1 MLPSPRTPSP
11 LLACLFAVLLGSA
24 AGAQCTYSWPNAAFG
39 SGSNDAIAA
48 LAVLADGSVAI
59 GGRFIS
65 AGGSPAS
72 RIARWNGSAWTA
84 FGSGADAD
92 VYALLRLPNGDLIA
106 GGAFATI
113 DGTPVN
119 CVARWNGTAWAPLGS
134 GVDPLLPFGASVQ
147 AIAALPN
154 GDLVIGGVFGSV
166 SGVPCANIA
175 RWNGSSWSALG
186 LGCNGPVRGLAVAPN
201 GDLYATGSF
210 LQAGGLTCNGI
221 ARWDGSAWSSLGTG
235 LGIFGGNCVAVA
247 SNGDVVVGG
256 SFVTAGGGA
265 ANRIARWNGSSW
277 SPLGSGMNNLVTS
290 LLALPTG
297 GLLAGGLFT
306 QAGGLPAAS
315 IALWD
320 GSTWTALA
328 GGCNG
333 QVAELAL
340 AADHGSVIA
349 AGEFSL
355 ANGLAAGNIARVVSS
370 CAPSAVSLG
379 AGCTGA
385 GGLNALAAV
394 QLPLIGGQL
403 RALGTGMPP
412 LGFVLTVVGFT
423 SVSLPLSVPFPGLAL
438 PGCTLY
444 ANPDIVDAV
453 LPVGGTATTAYG
465 FPISPAL
472 VGGSFVHQYVPLE
485 LDLTLA
491 ISAISSSNALQITVG
506 TF

>member
-1 MLPSPRTPSP
+1 MHSSPSTSSPLAGYLLAP
-11 LLACLFAVLLGSA
+11 LLAATA
-24 AGAQCTYSWPNAAFG
+24 AAQCTYTWPNAAFG
-39 SGSNDAIAA
+39 TGSNDAISA
-48 LAVLADGSVAI
+48 LALLADGSVAI
-59 GGRFIS
+59 GGRFTS
-65 AGGSPAS
+65 AGGSPAA
-72 RIARWNGSAWTA
+72 RLARWNGTAWTA

-113 DGTPVN
+113 DGTPAN
-119 CVARWNGTAWAPLGS
+119 CIARWDGASWSQPGG

-147 AIAALPN
+147 ALAVLPN
-154 GDLVIGGVFGSV
+154 GDLVIGGVFASV
-166 SGVPCANIA
+166 GGVPCANIS
-175 RWNGSSWSALG
+175 RWNGSAWSPLG
-186 LGCNGPVRGLAVAPN
+186 TGCNGPVRGLAVAPN

-221 ARWDGSAWSSLGTG
+221 ARWNGSTWSALGSG

-265 ANRIARWNGSSW
+265 ANRIARWNGSAW

-297 GLLAGGLFT
+297 GVVAGGLFT

-315 IALWD
+315 IALWN
-320 GSTWTALA
+320 GTAWAALA

-355 ANGLAAGNIARVVSS
+355 ANGLAAGNVARVVSS
-370 CAPSAVSLG
+370 CAPAAANVG

-403 RALGTGMPP
+403 HARGTGMPP

-453 LPVGGTATTAYG
+453 LPVGGTATTSYG